1 VRSSQSAPGRR
12 AAGPRLRALVRR
24 RRAWALV
31 LAAGILLFLVSAA
44 AADPPTVGFSA
55 SPTVPTVGQAVTF
68 TGTATDADDT
78 ITSVTW
84 NFGDGA
90 STAGTST
97 SASHAYATPGV
108 KTVTMSATNSAGQ
121 TTTAGGSVR
130 VNAPPTA
137 RIVFSTVNARP
148 GQALDV
154 PLVGQQ
160 VAFAGTTSSDP
171 EGPIAAYSWDLGGNG
186 TFGDATGPGA
196 VATYTTAGDKTV
208 HLRVTDGDGATDV
221 ATVTFR
227 VNRPPVAGFTFS
239 PQSPASGATVH
250 FTSTATDPDGAS
262 DIVALDW
269 DLNGDGN
276 YGDAS
281 GPAAST
287 TFGPGTHAV
296 GLRVTDSG
304 GATAFAEETVTVPGG
319 GSGSSASG
327 SSAGAGSSDGS
338 ASSGSSRPGSAA
350 LPVLQGVRVEI
361 AGTVTAEGT
370 RITRLVVV
378 APRGALVT
386 AGCRGGRCRLHTV
399 RLRVGR
405 TPLHVRRFE
414 RSLRSGARL
423 TVVVSRRGFVGR
435 TAVFT
440 IRSGKPPLRRD
451 ACMLPGAR
459 SSSRCPA
466 T

>member
-1 VRSSQSAPGRR
+1 VRPSQSAPGRR
-12 AAGPRLRALVRR
+12 AVGPRPLAPVRG
-24 RRAWALV
+24 RRAAALV
-31 LAAGILLFLVSAA
+31 LAAAILLFLASAA
-44 AADPPTVGFSA
+44 AADPPTASFTA
-55 SPTVPTVGQAVTF
+55 SPAVPTIGEAVTF
-68 TGTATDADDT
+68 SGTVADADDT
-78 ITSVTW
+78 ITSVAW

-90 STAGTST
+90 SST
-97 SASHAYATPGV
+97 GASTTASHAYATAGV
-108 KTVTMSATNSAGQ
+108 KTVTMTATNSAGQ
-121 TTTAGGSVR
+121 QTTATGSVR

-137 RIVFSTVNARP
+137 RIVFSTVNPRP

-154 PLVGQQ
+154 PLTGQQ

-171 EGPIAAYSWDLGGNG
+171 EGPIAAYSWDLDGDG
-186 TFGDATGPGA
+186 TFGDATGPAA
-196 VATYTTAGDKTV
+196 VATYTTAGEKTV
-208 HLRVTDGDGATDV
+208 HLRVTDGDGATNV

-239 PQSPASGATVH
+239 PQSPASGAVVH
-250 FTSTATDPDGAS
+250 FTSTATDPDGPQ

-281 GPAAST
+281 GPATSA
-287 TFGPGTHAV
+287 TFGPGTHDV

-319 GSGSSASG
+319 SSATGSAASAGSAGGSGTSGSSAHG
-327 SSAGAGSSDGS
+327 SSA
-338 ASSGSSRPGSAA
+338 
-350 LPVLQGVRVEI
+350 LQVLTGVRVEI
-361 AGTVTAEGT
+361 AGTVTAAGT

-386 AGCRGGRCRLHTV
+386 AGCRDGRCRLHTV

-405 TPLHVRRFE
+405 GPLHVRRFE
-414 RSLRSGARL
+414 RSLRAGARL
-423 TVVVSRRGFVGR
+423 SIVVSRHGFVGR

-440 IRSGKPPLRRD
+440 IRRGRPPLRRD

-459 SSSRCPA
+459 SSSRCPVA
-466 T
+466 